1 MKIGFIDPYMETP
14 AIYAFNEIVELF
26 NTQVFYYPPSK
37 FPTNGLSDL
46 KNKCDAY
53 LVVGSASHVTE
64 ELPWHKPLFDFLIDE
79 LKNKK
84 PILGCCFG
92 HQLISFG
99 LGGEV
104 DYHYTDQK
112 KIKGVRKIQLTQ
124 DWGPFKK
131 DEEFHLAVSHKQVV
145 KKCPKD
151 LIEIGVG
158 LSNDLLAHPTLPLLL
173 TQAHPEIS
181 SQGVSDDEIQ
191 MEIELLKRD
200 DGKKMIKRFFNY
212 FWQSGQ

>member
-14 AIYAFNEIVELF
+14 AIHSFNEIVELF
-26 NTQVFYYPPSK
+26 QDQVFYYPPSK
-37 FPTNGLSDL
+37 FPPKGLIEL

-53 LVVGSASHVTE
+53 MIVGSASHVTE
-64 ELPWHKPLFDFLIDE
+64 ELPWHRPLFEFLWGE
-79 LKNKK
+79 LQRQK

-92 HQLISFG
+92 HQLMSHG

-104 DYHYTDQK
+104 NYFSKDQQ
-112 KIKGVRKIQLTQ
+112 KIKGVRKIQITK

-131 DEEFHLAVSHKQVV
+131 EEDFYLAVSHKQVV
-145 KKCPKD
+145 KKKPFD

-158 LSNDLLAHPTLPLLL
+158 FENDLLAHPTLPLLI

-181 SQGVSDDEIQ
+181 QNGISDDEIYL
-191 MEIELLKRD
+191 ESDLLLRG
-200 DGKKMIKRFFNY
+200 DGKKMIKRFFDY